1 MAMATV
7 NQSEEYFSGISR
19 DNISIIKEYLDDA
32 EIIGL
37 TKRTIENY
45 RSCLK
50 VFALQLNKNLDEINI
65 NDLKQFKRF
74 LENEK
79 KNRYG
84 EHLKPKSIDRYFS
97 AIQSFLEFLEFEEFI
112 KSNPMKSFR
121 KRYLRDYRKKK
132 NSGKWKRQLISVEQM
147 SMLVNSI
154 MEPRDKAVV
163 LLFAKTGVRRSE
175 LINMDVDDI
184 DWIEQSILLKPT
196 PKRSNLTV
204 FFDDETA
211 RILKRWMIS
220 RENWNHNDSK
230 ALFLNERGGRLNRN
244 GVYELVTKHAE
255 RVGLHDP
262 NSRRLKNRFTPH
274 CTRLWF
280 TTHLRR
286 HGMPREHRMEIR
298 GDSRSKGI
306 DYYEPIDKLELKE
319 SYLAHIPQ
327 LGVD

>member
-1 MAMATV
+1 MV
-7 NQSEEYFSGISR
+7 
-19 DNISIIKEYLDDA
+19 DIK
-32 EIIGL
+32 I
-37 TKRTIENY
+37 T
-45 RSCLK
+45 
-50 VFALQLNKNLDEINI
+50 
-65 NDLKQFKRF
+65 DLKRFKKY
-74 LENEK
+74 LENNK
-79 KNRYG
+79 KNRFG
-84 EHLKPKSIDRYFS
+84 EPLKPNSVNRYFS
-97 AIQSFLEFLEFEEFI
+97 SIQSLLEFLEYEEYI
-112 KSNPMKSFR
+112 DSHPMSSFR
-121 KRYLRDYRKKK
+121 KRYLKDYRRKK
-132 NSGKWKRQLISVEQM
+132 NDGKWKRQLISVEQM

-163 LLFAKTGVRRSE
+163 LLFAKTGVRRNE

-211 RILKRWMIS
+211 RILKRWMVS
-220 RENWNHNDSK
+220 RENWNHNGNK

-255 RVGLHDP
+255 RVKLHDP
-262 NSRRLKNRFTPH
+262 NSRRLKDRFTPH

-286 HGMPREHRMEIR
+286 NGMPREHRMELR

-327 LGVD
+327 LGID